1 MSTETEQPFWK
12 AKSLTDMS
20 RTEWESLCDG
30 CAKCC
35 LHKLEDEDTGEI
47 AQTDVACRLLDM
59 QTCGCTRYP
68 ERQRLVP
75 DCVVLNPDNVGN
87 LSWMPTTCAYRLL
100 AEGKELFD
108 WHPLVSGDPDS
119 VHRAGIS
126 VRGRA
131 VSEREAG
138 ELTHHLVDWTL

>member
-1 MSTETEQPFWK
+1 MNKKTDQPFWK
-12 AKSLTDMS
+12 VKSLGDM
-20 RTEWESLCDG
+20 TPAEWESLCDG

-47 AQTDVACRLLDM
+47 AQTNVSCRLLDL

-87 LSWMPTTCAYRLL
+87 LSWMPSTCAYRLL
-100 AEGKELFD
+100 AEGKPLFD

-119 VHRAGIS
+119 VHEAGIS
-126 VRGRA
+126 VRGRS

-138 ELTHHLVDWTL
+138 ELTHHLVDWIL